1 MEQLWLVGIV
11 DEVAVRV
18 ELEEGARDEL
28 IALMARVILAV
39 YNAGSEVHD
48 EPMAEPE
55 DPR

>member
-1 MEQLWLVGIV
+1 VGIV
-11 DEVAVRV
+11 EEVAVRV